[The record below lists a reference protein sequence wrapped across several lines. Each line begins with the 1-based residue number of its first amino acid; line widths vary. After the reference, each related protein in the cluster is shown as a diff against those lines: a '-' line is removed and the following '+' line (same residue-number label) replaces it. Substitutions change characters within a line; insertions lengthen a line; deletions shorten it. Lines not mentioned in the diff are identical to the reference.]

1 MPPRYIMHSL
11 HSPPKPSTSHQTHRY
26 NGHRSAAFTGHHH
39 RSYSAGGVFS
49 FLNLQKGL
57 EYFRYARQFWKFTFL
72 PFWKSLQLKKL
83 MILVSKCSYW
93 RSLSFYANF
102 RRLKINIEKNNIF
115 YNKFS
120 GDYDEDYH
128 PPSHKYGNPHQRH
141 RSTNGLSEPS
151 SSNDSNPGSG
161 RRRKKAKEPG
171 Q

>member
-1 MPPRYIMHSL
+1 MAIDLQLSQDTIIGPI
-11 HSPPKPSTSHQTHRY
+11 QQV
-26 NGHRSAAFTGHHH
+26 GF
-39 RSYSAGGVFS
+39 FS

-83 MILVSKCSYW
+83 MILVSKCPYW
-93 RSLSFYANF
+93 RLLSFYANF
-102 RRLKINIEKNNIF
+102 WRLQINKKHWENNIF

-120 GDYDEDYH
+120 GDDDDYH
-128 PPSHKYGNPHQRH
+128 PPSHKYGNSHQRH

-161 RRRKKAKEPG
+161 RRRKKAKESD